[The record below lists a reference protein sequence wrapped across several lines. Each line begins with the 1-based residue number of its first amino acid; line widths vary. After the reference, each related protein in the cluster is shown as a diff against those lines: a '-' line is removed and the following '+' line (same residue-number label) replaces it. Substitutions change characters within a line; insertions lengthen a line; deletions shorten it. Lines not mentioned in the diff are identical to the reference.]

1 MEVIDINAKESFFKL
16 KEIRNSNLIDVRS
29 LLEWHSTGI
38 PDLSS
43 INKSVFLF
51 EWEQNINQF
60 FISKFQE
67 MLSTNFERTSVL
79 FFICKS
85 GIRSKIAAHLATI
98 SGYYYCY
105 NISDGYYNKGTSNW
119 KNTLPT
125 KKLDIKH
132 H

>member
-51 EWEQNINQF
+51 E
-60 FISKFQE
+60 
-67 MLSTNFERTSVL
+67 
-79 FFICKS
+79 
-85 GIRSKIAAHLATI
+85 
-98 SGYYYCY
+98 
-105 NISDGYYNKGTSNW
+105 
-119 KNTLPT
+119 
-125 KKLDIKH
+125 
-132 H
+132 

>member
-60 FISKFQE
+60 FISRFQN
-67 MLSTNFERTSVL
+67 MLSTNFEKTSAL

-85 GIRSKIAAHLATI
+85 GIRSKIAAHLAVI

-105 NISDGYYNKGTSNW
+105 NISDGYFNKETSSW
-119 KNTLPT
+119 KNLLPT